1 MLFNNVVHTIC
12 MLVRK
17 RGASALKTNMQTTSA
32 PGGRATAKNHPL
44 TYGVIFG
51 IVISLATW
59 RLLWGISS
67 FGRALPW
74 HGRGDRFESDMLHQ

>member
-1 MLFNNVVHTIC
+1 MG

-17 RGASALKTNMQTTSA
+17 RGASALKTNMHKTVPRVGAQQQ
-32 PGGRATAKNHPL
+32 KNHPL

-51 IVISLATW
+51 IVVVLIVW
-59 RLLWGISS
+59 CLLWGISS